1 MSTRAPNLFSR
12 GPSLW
17 ARQVF
22 YCALAIACI
31 TVDFRFHQLD
41 ALRSTVSILLEPLQE
56 VANIPGYIT
65 QKLSE
70 LFESQ
75 RGLREENAALR
86 LQLMQQANLAQ
97 QSQFIKQDFNNLR
110 ALMEMRPP
118 YSTHQIVAE
127 IIGMS
132 RNPFVQKMIIGRGLS
147 EDIKPG
153 SPVISTAGLVGQV
166 TRVSP
171 LSSEV
176 TLITDKN
183 QALPVMVLRNGLRA
197 IAYGSGENGTLS
209 LPYVPVG
216 ADLQAGDVLVTSG
229 LDGIYPA
236 GLSVATLITV
246 ERDQSSAF
254 THVSC
259 VPNAAVSSTRYV
271 LVLDPR
277 EPLAVDIDRLNNATA
292 VTPTARALKKLKGRP

>member
-1 MSTRAPNLFSR
+1 MSTRAPDLFSR

-22 YCALAIACI
+22 YCALAIVCI
-31 TVDFRFHQLD
+31 TVDFRFHHLD
-41 ALRSTVSILLEPLQE
+41 ALRNTVSILLEPLQE
-56 VANIPGYIT
+56 VANVPGYLA

-70 LFESQ
+70 SFEPQS
-75 RGLREENAALR
+75 GLREENAALR
-86 LQLMQQANLAQ
+86 LQLMQQANLVQ
-97 QSQFIKQDFNNLR
+97 QGQFFKQDLDNLR
-110 ALMEMRPP
+110 ALTEMRPP
-118 YSTHQIVAE
+118 YPTHQSVAE

-132 RNPFVQKMIIGRGLS
+132 RNPFVQKMIIGRGIS
-147 EDIKPG
+147 GDIKPG
-153 SPVISTAGLVGQV
+153 SPVISIAGLVGQV
-166 TRVSP
+166 TRVGP

-197 IAYGSGENGTLS
+197 IAYGSGESGTLS

-216 ADLQAGDVLVTSG
+216 ADLQVDDVLVTSG

-236 GLSVATLITV
+236 GLSVATLKTV

-254 THVSC
+254 AHVSC
-259 VPNAAVSSTRYV
+259 VPNAAASSSRYV
-271 LVLDPR
+271 LVLDPS
-277 EPLAVDIDRLNNATA
+277 EPLTVDIDRLDNPTT
-292 VTPTARALKKLKGRP
+292 VTPTPRVLKKLKGRP